1 MVFKTIAG
9 SALMLCAVSFPV
21 RAADCGPLKL
31 LNEVPLLN
39 ATDGLRPLLPTTVN
53 GSPKLLLLDTGG
65 AATQLSPDAVSE
77 LQLPTKS
84 SALRLYDVSGN
95 VAAKLAVAETFKF
108 GAMVGRDRP
117 FIVSPRSFGEIDGI
131 FAADYMINY
140 DVDID
145 FGASKLRFF
154 SPDHCPGKVVYWNP
168 PAVAAVP
175 IRMQDGFHIT
185 VPVKLDGVE
194 FTALIDTGATQTT
207 MGLDTA
213 KREFGVTP
221 SSEGVVKGGNVNGDP
236 KLASYERTF
245 QNLSFEGIDVRNLKI
260 SLMPDLVGRSGR
272 DMQTE
277 NRALRATADLK
288 LPELIL
294 GMDVMRHLHIYMAF
308 KEKRFY
314 VSAGSPR
321 QPQSELA
328 YLDLAISY
336 SPTNASLRN
345 SRCFERGL
353 QKVLLEEALQD
364 CEMALKS
371 NPDASHIIDSKGLV
385 LYQLGRY
392 QEALATYNE
401 ALKLSPDMAAS
412 LFMRGHVKR
421 KLGDAAGGATD
432 IDSAKAIRPNIA
444 AFFAGA
450 QISQD

>member
-1 MVFKTIAG
+1 MIVCAM
-9 SALMLCAVSFPV
+9 SSPAL
-21 RAADCGPLKL
+21 AADCGPLKL
-31 LNEVPLLN
+31 LNEVQFVN
-39 ATDGLRPLLPTTVN
+39 ASDGLRPLLPVTVN
-53 GSPKLLLLDTGG
+53 GAPKLLLFDTGG

-77 LQLPTKS
+77 LKLPTKS

-95 VAAKLAVAETFKF
+95 VAARVATAETFKF

-117 FIVSPRSFGEIDGI
+117 FIVSPRDFGDMDGI

-140 DVDID
+140 DIDID
-145 FGASKLRFF
+145 FGANKLRFF
-154 SPDHCPGKVVYWNP
+154 SPDHCPGNVVYWNP

-175 IRMQDGFHIT
+175 IRMQDRFHIT

-213 KREFGVTP
+213 KREFGLTP
-221 SSEGVVKGGNVNGDP
+221 SSEGVTKGGIVNGDP
-236 KLASYERTF
+236 NLATYDRTF

-260 SLMPDLVGRSGR
+260 SLMPDRVGTSGK

-277 NRALRATADLK
+277 NRALRVTADMK

-308 KEKRFY
+308 QDKRFY

-321 QPQSELA
+321 QPQSDLA
-328 YLDLAISY
+328 YLDLAISN

-345 SRCFERGL
+345 SRCFQRGL
-353 QKVLLEEALQD
+353 QKVQLEEALQD
-364 CEMALKS
+364 CDIALKAKPGS
-371 NPDASHIIDSKGLV
+371 ASIIDSRGLV

-392 QEALATYNE
+392 QDALAAYDE
-401 ALKLSPDMAAS
+401 ALKISPELAVS
-412 LFMRGHVKR
+412 LYVRGHVKR
-421 KLGDAAGGATD
+421 KLGDASGGAAD
-432 IDSAKAIRPNIA
+432 IDSARKIRPNIA
-444 AFFAGA
+444 AFFEGTQVA
-450 QISQD
+450 QD